1 MNITEKLL
9 KIDKKKFEE
18 IPTKQ
23 FKSEVLSDIVGEEI
37 NLTLKVTDS
46 TELVRLSKK
55 ASSEDEREQMDAI
68 KLICVMGI
76 ADPDLKS
83 VELKNKLGLEEKAT
97 PMEVIE
103 KLWGKRQLELV
114 SVATEIMELH
124 GLKTNIKKIQD

>member
-9 KIDKKKFEE
+9 KIDKKKFDE

-23 FKSEVLSDIVGEEI
+23 YKSEVLSDIAGEEI
-37 NLTLKVTDS
+37 NLTLKVCDS

-55 ASSEDEREQMDAI
+55 ASSEDETKQMEAI
-68 KLICVMGI
+68 KLICVMGM

-83 VELKNKLGLEEKAT
+83 VELKNKLGLDEKAT
-97 PMEVIE
+97 PIEVIE

-114 SVATEIMELH
+114 NVAKEIMELN
-124 GLKTNIKKIQD
+124 GLNTDTKSIQD